1 MFPKAEE
8 TVILDVLA
16 MVDNNVQK
24 ASDQLIRMGYEKKE
38 MTPAPRLSHRKK
50 EENQPKKEVIQPT
63 PPPKPKTADEK
74 KKCKRWADY
83 EGFKC
88 LILSI
93 LSVKVRLQGQYKE
106 TIPERIISMALESV
120 DYSEEKALRILDIV
134 LQEDKESKKKS
145 EKDKKKGDGVEKNVS
160 FREAG

>member
-1 MFPKAEE
+1 M
-8 TVILDVLA
+8 ILDVLA

-50 EENQPKKEVIQPT
+50 EENQPKKEIIQPT

-74 KKCKRWADY
+74 KKCEKALKLNFASFLMF
-83 EGFKC
+83 G
-88 LILSI
+88 LL
-93 LSVKVRLQGQYKE
+93 VKARLQSQYKD
-106 TIPERIISMALESV
+106 TIPEKIISMALESV

-134 LQEDKESKKKS
+134 LQEDKKKS
-145 EKDKKKGDGVEKNVS
+145 EKDKKGESVEKNVS
-160 FREAG
+160 FRDPR

>member
-16 MVDNNVQK
+16 MVDNNVQR
-24 ASDQLIRMGYEKKE
+24 ASEHLKGMGFEKKE

-50 EENQPKKEVIQPT
+50 EEHQPKKEVAEPT

-74 KKCKRWADY
+74 KKCETCAIVKA
-83 EGFKC
+83 
-88 LILSI
+88 ILNLTSRCF
-93 LSVKVRLQGQYKE
+93 SVKLRLQSQYKE
-106 TIPERIISMALESV
+106 SIPEKIISMALESV

-134 LQEDKESKKKS
+134 LQEDKDSKKKS
-145 EKDKKKGDGVEKNVS
+145 EKDKKKGEGVEKNVS
-160 FREAG
+160 FREPG